1 MRHNLIASFSLIRL
15 TKQRAQAVKV
25 SLHSWR
31 IFTEGQHND
40 RSDSTSLCRM
50 ELLPVLVCWHSSKS
64 LLYSSQNSPLS
75 KPPSPT
81 LANSY
86 LMEFQNDIRR
96 VFRNTRGRGA
106 ESDRGSQ
113 LTVEYKYEASILL
126 AGFIDVRISVG
137 NAE

>member
-1 MRHNLIASFSLIRL
+1 
-15 TKQRAQAVKV
+15 
-25 SLHSWR
+25 
-31 IFTEGQHND
+31 
-40 RSDSTSLCRM
+40 
-50 ELLPVLVCWHSSKS
+50 
-64 LLYSSQNSPLS
+64 
-75 KPPSPT
+75 
-81 LANSY
+81 
-86 LMEFQNDIRR
+86 MEFQNDIRR